1 MHYAL
6 KCVHFETKLVTLRS
20 RSSLPISITCRLQSI
35 SCLGGGQGSL
45 RLSLS
50 WITIF
55 SNSILSQTEHISEH
69 NGRVKTEEGEI
80 VRARKGG
87 DEEKQFIL
95 KFIWWFLLKY
105 LTPYGEII
113 VTVPTNLLEVFSAVL
128 VLCVAF

>member
-1 MHYAL
+1 M
-6 KCVHFETKLVTLRS
+6 
-20 RSSLPISITCRLQSI
+20 
-35 SCLGGGQGSL
+35 
-45 RLSLS
+45 
-50 WITIF
+50 
-55 SNSILSQTEHISEH
+55 
-69 NGRVKTEEGEI
+69 KTEEGEI